1 MKVHMIESLRFLL
14 LIPGIILSMIFV
26 QVCSQNNTVSLG
38 EKVEGILISSAIG
51 DSAGEQVNLKV
62 VDHASA
68 SVG

>member
-26 QVCSQNNTVSLG
+26 QVCSQDHTVSLG
-38 EKVEGILISSAIG
+38 EKVEGMLISSAIG

-68 SVG
+68 SMG

>member
-1 MKVHMIESLRFLL
+1 MKVHMLESLRFLL
-14 LIPGIILSMIFV
+14 LIPGIILSMISV
-26 QVCSQNNTVSLG
+26 QVCSQDHTVSLG

>member
-1 MKVHMIESLRFLL
+1 MKVHMLESLRFLL
-14 LIPGIILSMIFV
+14 LIPGIILSMISV
-26 QVCSQNNTVSLG
+26 QVCSQDHTVSLG
-38 EKVEGILISSAIG
+38 EKVEGMLISSAIG